1 MTRHRVITIGLILL
15 GVCAIM
21 GMRTVLLA
29 QTKVPIA
36 PSQLVPCIAQQPAP
50 TEQTPEAGIKSVT
63 EQYVKAFNAKNAKA
77 VAALWTENGEFTGVD
92 GEVIRGRAAIE
103 KSLADEFQT
112 NPKVTIEATVE
123 SVRPLGRHTAIAE
136 GVIKE
141 KTTGNAEPAQS
152 RYSAMH
158 VFEDGRWLAAS
169 VREWALNPGTE
180 AATKHLDWLV
190 GEWTAKDQR
199 GNISIAYAWD
209 ENGKFLHGKYSI
221 AKEGK
226 TITSGTQVIGHNPSG
241 GLRSWSFDS
250 SGAFSNALWEREG
263 NRWIEESTGTLSNG
277 ASIDTINVMIPLGA
291 DAFCWQTVERA
302 VDGVQASAMP
312 PIKVSR
318 VKPGK

>member
-29 QTKVPIA
+29 QARVPTA
-36 PSQLVPCIAQQPAP
+36 PTQLIPCIVQSPDSA
-50 TEQTPEAGIKSVT
+50 EQMPETGIKRIT
-63 EQYVKAFNAKNAKA
+63 DQYVKAFNAKNAKA
-77 VAALWTENGEFTGVD
+77 IAALWTENGEFTGID
-92 GEVIRGRAAIE
+92 GQVIRGRAAIE
-103 KSLADEFQT
+103 KSLAEEFQA
-112 NPKVTIEATVE
+112 NPKITIEVSVE

-136 GVIKE
+136 GIIKE
-141 KTTGNAEPAQS
+141 KTSSNAEPGQS

-158 VFEDGRWLAAS
+158 VFEDGRWLTAS
-169 VREWALNPGTE
+169 VRESALNPGTE

-190 GEWTAKDQR
+190 GEWSAKDQR
-199 GNISIAYAWD
+199 GNIAISYSWD
-209 ENGKFLHGKYSI
+209 ENKKFLHGKYSI
-221 AKEGK
+221 TKEGK

-277 ASIDTINVMIPLGA
+277 STLDTINVMIPLGP
-291 DAFCWQTVERA
+291 DAFCWQTVERS
-302 VDGVQASAMP
+302 VDGVQASAMS